1 MILSLIGD
9 LCFWIF
15 EKNCYFNVNELIA
28 SIQIFSV
35 TINLTFVNT
44 NDYQNFKST
53 YDLIPG
59 YKLFFSN
66 NFKFKFFL

>member
-35 TINLTFVNT
+35 TIN
-44 NDYQNFKST
+44 
-53 YDLIPG
+53 
-59 YKLFFSN
+59 
-66 NFKFKFFL
+66 